1 MTLNLINQGTDAEF
15 TTNAKMKK
23 QRPKPFKQK
32 PAASPYE
39 DTNGLILY
47 INHHHSEM

>member
-32 PAASPYE
+32 PAASPYKDSTPE
-39 DTNGLILY
+39 GLSGWLQ
-47 INHHHSEM
+47 MA